1 MHRMYRRMT
10 EKSRCCNGPV
20 RNASNFN
27 ELKQHCK
34 DEWEKNSWTTMWETL
49 VIAGKDD
56 SKRYRIMLNKWLL
69 GLICHVVALFI
80 WVYLR
85 NFKIAFFPKIRLFCG
100 LTVTY
105 RCHLLCRKHV
115 LNSFF
120 SLKSCFEAF
129 SLCIVYIGVETNTSY
144 TEM

>member
-1 MHRMYRRMT
+1 MQRMYRRMT

-85 NFKIAFFPKIRLFCG
+85 NFKIAFFSRFVCFVVWLWHMDVIYF
-100 LTVTY
+100 
-105 RCHLLCRKHV
+105 CRKHV